1 MKKLL
6 FIHVIII
13 CVIFSCRNASVKEGD
28 RSATQ
33 QLQSGDSL
41 ILIGKDIITEVIVR
55 PDTLGDPWEV
65 EKVEGYNGLAMYNA
79 IFSNAYNGR
88 IPVFNILT
96 EQPMK
101 PDELKKMEREFVSD
115 YSMIG
120 KLQFIEDWY
129 FDPAINKL
137 TKIVKSV
144 SFGYESPREE
154 TLPTSYRAMFMVI
167 PEQ

>member
-1 MKKLL
+1 MKKR
-6 FIHVIII
+6 FIIYGIII
-13 CVIFSCRNASVKEGD
+13 CVIFSCRNEPHKEANRAG
-28 RSATQ
+28 TLKMQ
-33 QLQSGDSL
+33 PGDSL

-65 EKVEGYNGLAMYNA
+65 EKVEGYNGLAMYKE

-96 EQPMK
+96 GQPME
-101 PDELKKMEREFVSD
+101 PEELKKMEKEFVSD

-129 FDPAINKL
+129 FDPAFNKL

-154 TLPTSYRAMFMVI
+154 GLPTSYKAMFMVI
-167 PEQ
+167 PE